1 MPSAQSGSAMRVRWL
16 QKAIKNLDTEADY
29 IAQENSIAAADMFV
43 YVKNMVD
50 SLSEFPSSGRPGRV
64 PGTRELVVD
73 RYPFVVPYRVVGDE
87 LQILRVFHT
96 RRKLPKT
103 W

>member
-1 MPSAQSGSAMRVRWL
+1 MRVRWL
-16 QKAIKNLDTEADY
+16 QNAIKNLDAEADY
-29 IAQENSIAAADMFV
+29 IAQENSKAAADMFV
-43 YVKNMVD
+43 YVKNKVD

-73 RYPFVVPYRVVGDE
+73 RYPFVVPYRVVGDD
-87 LQILRVFHT
+87 LHVLRVFHT